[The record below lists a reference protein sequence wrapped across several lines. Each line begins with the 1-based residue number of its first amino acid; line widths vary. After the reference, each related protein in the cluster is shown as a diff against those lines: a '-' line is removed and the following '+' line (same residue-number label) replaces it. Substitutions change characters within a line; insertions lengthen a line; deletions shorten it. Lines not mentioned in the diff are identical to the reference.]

1 MNPRWQVRW
10 GSWLLVGLAVIGI
23 DALALTRVLR
33 PAPPPAAAA
42 TPGETAFLA
51 AAVIAV
57 ALVAVALPAILA
69 LRATRALTAASRRWA
84 AGDLTTGLAPS
95 RLPGLGAAVD
105 ALNHAAGALRRQETT
120 HREREVELVGQAARL
135 TTTARLAAG
144 VAHELNNPLGG
155 ILLYANLVMEATPAD
170 DPRRANL
177 QRIVTQAERAQAIV
191 RGLLDFAHES
201 PVEVGTLDL
210 NALVRDTLELLER
223 QPQLQAVQL
232 RTELSTVLL
241 AVEGDARRLQQVLV
255 NVILNALDAMSEG
268 GTLTI
273 RTGHSERP
281 GFCRVAVSD
290 TGCGIPPEH
299 LPHLFEPFFTTK
311 EVGKGVG
318 LGLSVSYGIVRQ
330 HGGEIEVQSQP
341 GAGTTVRIMLPVLAE
356 EA

>member
-1 MNPRWQVRW
+1 MNPRWDARW
-10 GSWLLVGLAVIGI
+10 GSLLLIPLAAIGL
-23 DALALTRVLR
+23 DALALSRVLGN
-33 PAPPPAAAA
+33 PAAPGAAAA
-42 TPGETAFLA
+42 PAETVLLA
-51 AAVIAV
+51 AAVAV
-57 ALVAVALPAILA
+57 TLAAALLPAILA
-69 LRATRALTAASRRWA
+69 IRTTRSLKATARRWA
-84 AGDLTTGLAPS
+84 AGDLSAGAEPP
-95 RLPGLGAAVD
+95 RLPGLGAAVE
-105 ALNHAAGALRRQETT
+105 ALNRGADALRRQETT

-232 RTELSTVLL
+232 RTELSTVPL

-356 EA
+356 EG